1 MKVENHDT
9 TKLGNQH
16 ENLLKWEIQRMWTNI
31 KLCLTT
37 YVHAVTNCE
46 CEYKIKL
53 NTLLLIFSYCSPW
66 AKINI
71 FNNSVISKYA

>member
-16 ENLLKWEIQRMWTNI
+16 ENLLKREIQRMWTNI
-31 KLCLTT
+31 KDKIAIILGSR
-37 YVHAVTNCE
+37 APVTNCE

-53 NTLLLIFSYCSPW
+53 NTFLLIFSYVLHEQKS
-66 AKINI
+66 II
-71 FNNSVISKYA
+71 L